1 MRKRLIYSFFGIG
14 IAFAISYAY
23 IKEIVEILMR
33 PLVKALPP
41 GSSLVFTAVPE
52 AFFTYFKAA
61 LLAGVFF
68 SSPFILYQLWAFIS
82 PGALCKGKEVHLPLS
97 VCLLLLLRARGCFL
111 LLYRLPHHLPF
122 LSQLCHSRKSAPC
135 PAIREYLTF
144 TIKLLLAFGL
154 LFQWPA
160 LILFLARMGVV
171 SSPFLSRNRKYA
183 ILLIFV
189 AAAVLT
195 PPDLVSQ
202 LLLAGPLIVMYEGS
216 IWMAKLLGKKK
227 KRKRKRRKR
236 RSRPLKEYPE
246 LRRGKD
252 RRTDSIVPQLGKDA
266 SSSPIFPF
274 LVLTRLNSSII
285 SRSRL
290 LGRLGIST
298 RIFIFRSP
306 LPVSL

>member
-1 MRKRLIYSFFGIG
+1 LEELRKRLIYSFVGIG
-14 IAFAISYAY
+14 VAFALSYAY

-33 PLVKALPP
+33 PLVKTLPP

-68 SSPFILYQLWAFIS
+68 SSPFILYQVWAFVS
-82 PGALCKGKEVHLPLS
+82 PGLYQREKKYVLPYLFVS
-97 VCLLLLLRARGCFL
+97 TFFFVLGAGFCYFIVFPTVFRF
-111 LLYRLPHHLPF
+111 F
-122 LSQLCHSRKSAPC
+122 LSFATDSIRPMPS
-135 PAIREYLTF
+135 IREYLTF

-160 LILFLARMGVV
+160 LVLFLSRMGVV
-171 SSPFLSRNRKYA
+171 TSPFLSRNRKYA

-216 IWMAKLLGKKK
+216 IWMAKIFGWKDKKDQAGEQEEGKK
-227 KRKRKRRKR
+227 
-236 RSRPLKEYPE
+236 E
-246 LRRGKD
+246 
-252 RRTDSIVPQLGKDA
+252 
-266 SSSPIFPF
+266 SSSEAK
-274 LVLTRLNSSII
+274 SD
-285 SRSRL
+285 
-290 LGRLGIST
+290 
-298 RIFIFRSP
+298 
-306 LPVSL
+306 

>member
-1 MRKRLIYSFFGIG
+1 LRKRLIYSFCGIG
-14 IAFAISYAY
+14 IAFSISYFY

-33 PLVKALPP
+33 PLVRALPQ

-68 SSPFILYQLWAFIS
+68 SSPFILYQIWAFIS
-82 PGALCKGKEVHLPLS
+82 PGLYEREKKYIYPYLFVSSFFFVLGALFCYFIVFPI
-97 VCLLLLLRARGCFL
+97 VFRF
-111 LLYRLPHHLPF
+111 F
-122 LSQLCHSRKSAPC
+122 LSFATPEIRPL

-171 SSPFLSRNRKYA
+171 SAPVLSRNRKYA
-183 ILLIFV
+183 ILAIFV

-216 IWMAKLLGKKK
+216 IWIAKLFRKKEPEEK
-227 KRKRKRRKR
+227 K
-236 RSRPLKEYPE
+236 EGGE
-246 LRRGKD
+246 E
-252 RRTDSIVPQLGKDA
+252 TA
-266 SSSPIFPF
+266 SPGGDPG
-274 LVLTRLNSSII
+274 NSEE
-285 SRSRL
+285 
-290 LGRLGIST
+290 G
-298 RIFIFRSP
+298 
-306 LPVSL
+306 